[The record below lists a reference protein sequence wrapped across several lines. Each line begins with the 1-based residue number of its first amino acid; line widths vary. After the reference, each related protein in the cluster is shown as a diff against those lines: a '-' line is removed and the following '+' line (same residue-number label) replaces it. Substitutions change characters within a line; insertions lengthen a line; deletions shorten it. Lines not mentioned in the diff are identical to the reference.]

1 MSGRDLRRL
10 IDSKCVPCCYFLGCK
25 IQEGFKELSTN
36 TVVQQK
42 DYDKLNNC
50 LFCKPIKN

>member
-10 IDSKCVPCCYFLGCK
+10 IDSKCVPCAYFLGCK

-42 DYDKLNNC
+42 DYDKLKNC
-50 LFCKPIKN
+50 LFCRPLK